1 MNPAINKAK
10 RHNAV
15 HVGPS
20 VPRPRQGAAFTLIE
34 LLVVIAIIAILA
46 GMLLPA
52 LAKAK
57 EKSKATICLNNLRQ
71 IAFASAMY
79 SDDNGTKITKLI
91 STNQPMPA
99 GVVIF
104 TNTIGG
110 NTAVWW
116 QDFLRPFLGGSQ
128 KSYQCAGY
136 KFLNRG
142 PASFGIGMC
151 YPELG
156 ASYQPANP
164 VHLVTQVTQPSGT
177 VIFGDSG
184 FITAAQMTEFDPDKW
199 VPDEASPTGNAAF
212 WLAPTAAPPNYF
224 GTFPDRTRLMNRHNQ
239 RATVGMVDGHAEAM
253 RSSQVGFNQPRGSG
267 LALWDK

>member
-1 MNPAINKAK
+1 MKPVRASFRAK
-10 RHNAV
+10 F
-15 HVGPS
+15 
-20 VPRPRQGAAFTLIE
+20 AFTLIE

-57 EKSKATICLNNLRQ
+57 EKGKATVCLNNLRQ

-110 NTAVWW
+110 NQAVWW
-116 QDFLRPFLGGSQ
+116 QDFLRPFFGGSQ
-128 KSYQCAGY
+128 KSYQCAAY
-136 KFLNRG
+136 KYVG
-142 PASFGIGMC
+142 QGTAGFGIGMC

-156 ASYQPANP
+156 ASYQPGNP
-164 VHLVTQVTQPSGT
+164 VHLVTQVTQPSAT
-177 VIFGDSG
+177 VIFGDCA
-184 FITAAQMTEFDPDKW
+184 FITVAQRTETNADLWVSDPT
-199 VPDEASPTGNAAF
+199 SPNGNAAF
-212 WLAPTAAPPNYF
+212 WLAPTAAPPAPF
-224 GTFPDRTRLMNRHNQ
+224 SFPDRTRLVNRHND
-239 RATVGMVDGHAEAM
+239 RATVGMVDGHAETM
-253 RSSQVGFNQPRGSG
+253 RSSQIGWVFPRGDG
-267 LALWDK
+267 RALWDK

>member
-1 MNPAINKAK
+1 MKHTGVSVGLGAAPAL
-10 RHNAV
+10 RR
-15 HVGPS
+15 G
-20 VPRPRQGAAFTLIE
+20 AFTLIE

-52 LAKAK
+52 LANAK
-57 EKSKATICLNNLRQ
+57 DKSKATICLNNLRQ

-104 TNTIGG
+104 TNSIGG
-110 NTAVWW
+110 NQAVWW
-116 QDFLRPFLGGSQ
+116 QDFIRPFLGGTP
-128 KSYQCAGY
+128 KSYQCAAY

-156 ASYQPANP
+156 ASYQPGNP
-164 VHLVTQVTQPSGT
+164 VHLVSQVTQPSGT
-177 VIFGDSG
+177 VIFGDSA
-184 FITAAQMTEFDPDKW
+184 FITVAQMTEFDPDKW
-199 VPDEASPTGNAAF
+199 VSDEASPTGNAAF
-212 WLAPTAAPPNYF
+212 WLAPTAAPPSYF
-224 GTFPDRTRLMNRHNQ
+224 GSYPDRTRLVNRHNQ
-239 RATVGMVDGHAEAM
+239 WSAVGMVDGHAETM
-253 RSSQVGFNQPRGSG
+253 RSSQIGFDQPRGSG
-267 LALWDK
+267 GALWDK